1 MRFCKSKTAYVII
14 TVLAAFSLVFY
25 SFGYYSVQAAEVS
38 NLPADIDITVNYDA
52 DNISFTY
59 GDKPY
64 SFSRS
69 YSYFYEYDGV
79 IYYPRASYPS
89 SMQPPFNLYYTECT
103 YPAFTVELDRQDRL
117 MGTSYWF
124 SPSGNALYILESVV
138 PSSDTDY
145 ISVRG
150 FTKKDGHGC
159 FIFDKWSS
167 SKSYYNV
174 CYRYDFTSG
183 ICTLGWV
190 STGNSNDSRFRTSYN
205 YYDLSSGFTYYGK
218 YNSQS
223 DAYWANGRDITY
235 AEYFPADL
243 LCLYSNY
250 PISGFYE
257 PDMSK
262 VETPDYYMQYQYIFY
277 RKDKGYTFVD
287 SARPLTEITAQ
298 GSYAY
303 LTFSEVC
310 NKYIYTSVDGT
321 AWTLQTDASSMY
333 GSSFTQL
340 SYDWLYDNVT
350 VGFSNKYNAELVY
363 TNDDKFGKSTKEWK
377 SLYDVIEDLPEL
389 HGSNYNDKP
398 FLGTDIISEL
408 GLNDITLPF
417 LNAFWGV
424 AFPETGS
431 TTDYYN
437 NLNTLYHYL
446 AEDSDFRAFYSG
458 TIDDI
463 MRQSLLSDKVTQIY
477 YDDMGLGYEYTVD
490 SLRSLIKGIHSL
502 TEDTNTL
509 LSMLHN
515 DFVGVND
522 NLSILYDYTVKEAE
536 SYKTI
541 ISKLSNIE
549 KFDGTFS
556 QLSKD
561 MNSGFWLVI
570 SEISG
575 FRSSLSGV
583 SDSLNQI
590 QQAINNIDLSVKFP
604 ESEPKFDL
612 FYDDPDSNEDLIDFV
627 SEYAKTALDKSYF
640 ASYLSFDN
648 DTMSGI
654 RFYNGLS
661 EDTFKAL
668 GPLGAALLVSVGF
681 SLVGAAIRKT

>member
-1 MRFCKSKTAYVII
+1 MRFCKCKTAYVII
-14 TVLAAFSLVFY
+14 AVIAAFSLVFY
-25 SFGYYSVQAAEVS
+25 SFGYYSVQASEVS
-38 NLPADIDITVNYDA
+38 TLPADIDITVDYDA
-52 DNISFTY
+52 VNISFTY
-59 GDKPY
+59 GDKSY

-69 YSYFYEYDGV
+69 YSFSYDYDGV
-79 IYYPRASYPS
+79 TYYPRASYPS
-89 SMQPPFNLYYTECT
+89 SMQPPFNLYYTDCT
-103 YPAFTVELDRQDRL
+103 YPAFTVETDRQDRL

-138 PSSDTDY
+138 PSSDPDY
-145 ISVRG
+145 IFVRG
-150 FTKKDGHGC
+150 FTNKDGHGC

-190 STGNSNDSRFRTSYN
+190 STGSSNDSRFRTSYN
-205 YYDLSSGFTYYGK
+205 YYDLSSGFSYHGK

-223 DAYWANGRDITY
+223 EAYWANGRDITY

-250 PISGFYE
+250 AISGFYE

-340 SYDWLYDNVT
+340 SYDWLYDNVI
-350 VGFSNKYNAELVY
+350 VGFANKYNAELVY
-363 TNDDKFGKSTKEWK
+363 TNDDKFGVSIKEWK
-377 SLYDVIEDLPEL
+377 NLYDVIEDLPEL
-389 HGSNYNDKP
+389 HGS
-398 FLGTDIISEL
+398 
-408 GLNDITLPF
+408 
-417 LNAFWGV
+417 
-424 AFPETGS
+424 
-431 TTDYYN
+431 DYSDDRVVEEN
-437 NLNTLYHYL
+437 F
-446 AEDSDFRAFYSG
+446 AEDGLITNPFKDIKGITEYILGICTDSTSLISQGLRDFGGSRADEVVKTFFATSA
-458 TIDDI
+458 DDI
-463 MRQSLLSDKVTQIY
+463 LMQSLLNDKVTQII
-477 YDDMGLGYEYTVD
+477 DKDGVYTRVSVD
-490 SLRSLIKGIHSL
+490 SIRSLIKGIHSL
-502 TEDTNTL
+502 TQDTNTL

-583 SDSLNQI
+583 PDSLDQI
-590 QQAINNIDLSVKFP
+590 QQAINNIDLSVSIP
-604 ESEPKFDL
+604 EAAPEPDL
-612 FYDDPDSNEDLIDFV
+612 WYDDPDSDEDLIDFV
-627 SEYAKTALDKSYF
+627 SEYAQTALDKSYF
-640 ASYLSFDN
+640 SSFITFDD
-648 DTMSGI
+648 DTNSGI
-654 RFYNGLS
+654 HFYNGLS

-668 GPLGAALLVSVGF
+668 GSFGAVLLVPVGF
-681 SLVGAAIRKT
+681 ILVGAAVRRHT